1 MLGAN
6 IAFCNVIAFC
16 NGVEKVMANQYDRSM
31 DLTGKQEEF
40 VEAWLE
46 LDERPGMVAKRMG
59 YSIRNCRQLLDIP
72 KVKAEVARRKGLM
85 LAFINENINKPVISK
100 HEIAELY
107 WEVAKAGAERGF
119 DKEGNSIMLN
129 PGSTNTALA
138 GLGKLYGYDA
148 PVEVV
153 HTKVERTEVEIVAN
167 VQALQA
173 ELNALLTLD
182 ADSPKDGHDSVTIE
196 GDTDIAVSPIDGA

>member
-1 MLGAN
+1 MSSVNSALAG
-6 IAFCNVIAFC
+6 
-16 NGVEKVMANQYDRSM
+16 R
-31 DLTGKQEEF
+31 QEEF
-40 VEAWLE
+40 VDAWLE
-46 LDERPGMVAKRMG
+46 LDENYTKVAKHMNVSVRRI
-59 YSIRNCRQLLDIP
+59 SQFIAVP

-173 ELNALLTLD
+173 ELNALL
-182 ADSPKDGHDSVTIE
+182 AIE
-196 GDTDIAVSPIDGA
+196 HTDIEDTADIAVPSSGALHTDEA